1 MQIDVE
7 ATRQHGTEPQVPI
20 YSTTTTTTTTPTIAD
35 GRRSAPANAS
45 QQISIR
51 R

>member
-20 YSTTTTTTTTPTIAD
+20 YSTTTTTPTIAD

-45 QQISIR
+45 QKIPIR